1 VQCFDAGELKRVR
14 RELDCDLKL
23 IQLIGENSWAES
35 DTDYEQLKTAR
46 GLRELASV
54 ADGVGPWIGQ
64 LYALAD
70 IDDQPVS
77 TGVTKF
83 AHDAGLAVHPYTFRA
98 DAVPPGFGS
107 YAELVHWFV
116 GDLKIDGLFTD
127 FTDLTVRILSN

>member
-1 VQCFDAGELKRVR
+1 VR

-23 IQLIGENSWAES
+23 IHLIGENSWAES

-70 IDDQPVS
+70 IDGHPVS